1 MTLLWTLALTSGLYA
16 DGAPPNT
23 GPEFGKASP
32 FGLLVVV
39 LLLIGTVLLIRSMN
53 RHLKKLPGTFDPD
66 HPEPDQAADEGTL
79 EHPPI
84 TDEARRGKPHEQT

>member
-1 MTLLWTLALTSGLYA
+1 MWTIALTAGLYA
-16 DGAPPNT
+16 DDAPPNT

-66 HPEPDQAADEGTL
+66 NPEPDQAADEGTL
-79 EHPPI
+79 DPPAI
-84 TDEARRGKPHEQT
+84 PDEPQRGKPHEQA